1 MPESYHKVIKQD
13 GFFICVNTGEKH
25 LIELREKLY
34 DKITKVEFD
43 PIKNMGDDF
52 ELVDQQQ
59 VSYQN
64 TLSSQQQIQDLL
76 LMTPHNWR
84 TKAENKESL
93 STLEELTV
101 TIDAQIHVF
110 KAKAKTI
117 EDIAEVEIETERK
130 AEKIFEEKPANKIN
144 PWGKTTEEITAPSD
158 IPEIPVEIV
167 TELPAAAPVEMPVKS
182 QTEMPVETP
191 AELPSNKEETASSK
205 NKINPWLK

>member
-43 PIKNMGDDF
+43 PIKNMGEDF
-52 ELVDQQQ
+52 ELIDQQQ

-93 STLEELTV
+93 SSLEELTV

-110 KAKAKTI
+110 KAKKKTVIVEETSQNQASVNPWAK
-117 EDIAEVEIETERK
+117 A
-130 AEKIFEEKPANKIN
+130 AAKPAIEEDEAENVQDVQPDSS
-144 PWGKTTEEITAPSD
+144 PWGKS
-158 IPEIPVEIV
+158 
-167 TELPAAAPVEMPVKS
+167 
-182 QTEMPVETP
+182 
-191 AELPSNKEETASSK
+191 
-205 NKINPWLK
+205 